1 MQTQPFKRAHALVA
15 VLNALAAL
23 PHSSMLS
30 KVELKTRTDMEFT
43 ARALNRSR
51 GKGGKSPTR
60 TGHAHMKAVRTARKL
75 RNKRRA

>member
-1 MQTQPFKRAHALVA
+1 MQTQPFKRVTLGA

-23 PHSSMLS
+23 QPSNMLS
-30 KVELKTRTDMEFT
+30 KVELEKRTELEDN
-43 ARALNRSR
+43 ARALSKSR
-51 GKGGKSPTR
+51 GKGGKEPTR

>member
-1 MQTQPFKRAHALVA
+1 MQTRPFSRVQEFA
-15 VLNALAAL
+15 AAL
-23 PHSSMLS
+23 NMVLRMPMALPY
-30 KVELKTRTDMEFT
+30 EAALKQ
-43 ARALNRSR
+43 AALNHLGEYKSR